1 MIELLFIL
9 IRAQLAS
16 HDSVTSQLQK
26 ERDLAQDELDNMNSV
41 LEQETASLKFQLS
54 TIQMELAQER
64 KVRINQHSPC
74 LEVAY
79 KQNYVITG
87 RGS

>member
-1 MIELLFIL
+1 MSLIIIELLFIL
-9 IRAQLAS
+9 IRAHLAS

-64 KVRINQHSPC
+64 KVS
-74 LEVAY
+74 
-79 KQNYVITG
+79 
-87 RGS
+87 

>member
-1 MIELLFIL
+1 MK
-9 IRAQLAS
+9 
-16 HDSVTSQLQK
+16 SQLQK

-64 KVRINQHSPC
+64 KVRIRINHC

-79 KQNYVITG
+79 KQNCVITD